1 MQYYRPTVSGR
12 QNRLKVWAAVF
23 MAGALL
29 CLTSLAHQV
38 FAQQKSSGTA
48 LVLTVEGAI
57 GPATM
62 DYIVRGIRRA
72 ESEEARLVILE
83 IDTPGG
89 LMDSMRGIIKAI
101 LSSDVPVATYVS
113 PQGARAASAGTYILY
128 GSHIAA
134 MAPATNLG
142 SATPVQMGGLP
153 GSPEPA
159 EPSADPRPDDDN
171 AKSENPPAHS
181 KRRGETAMERKVLED
196 AVSYIRGLAERH
208 SRNADW
214 AEEAVRE
221 AVNLGASEALERNV
235 IDVIAADLPALLRQI
250 DGRWVTLASGET
262 RLQTAGLELVRMQP
276 DWRTRLLS
284 VITNPN
290 VAYFLMIIGFY
301 GIIFELA
308 NPGAVV
314 PGVIG
319 AICLIL
325 AMFAFQVLS
334 VNYAGLALVLLGLAF
349 IVGESFVPSF
359 GILGVGGIV
368 AFVAGSVILMD
379 GSHRAISLPAI
390 GGTAVVAA
398 GFILWTVAR
407 FAGLRKKRP
416 VSGTEQIIGQKA
428 AALNDFEEKHG
439 DYRGHVRL
447 SGERWRALS
456 EHPVRQGTILQVTA
470 IEGLTV
476 SVEVSDESKARQAQ
490 SSQQQNEEAV

>member
-1 MQYYRPTVSGR
+1 MQAHRPMRS
-12 QNRLKVWAAVF
+12 QNPVRLRAWAMVF
-23 MAGALL
+23 LTGALL
-29 CLTSLAHQV
+29 ALTSLAHQV
-38 FAQQKSSGTA
+38 FAQQESSDTA

-62 DYIVRGIRRA
+62 DYVTRGIRRA
-72 ESEEARLVILE
+72 ESEGAGLVIIE
-83 IDTPGG
+83 MDTPGG
-89 LMDSMRGIIKAI
+89 LMDSMRDIIKVI
-101 LSSDVPVATYVS
+101 LASDVPVATYVS

-153 GSPEPA
+153 GSPEP
-159 EPSADPRPDDDN
+159 ESDPASGDPESESGSDSTPDSSSDSDQQASDDDG
-171 AKSENPPAHS
+171 
-181 KRRGETAMERKVLED
+181 KRRGGTAMERKVLED

-208 SRNADW
+208 GRNADW

-221 AVNLGASEALERNV
+221 AVNLGSEEALEKNV
-235 IDVIAADLPALLRQI
+235 IDVVSPNLRDLLQQV
-250 DGRWVTLASGET
+250 DGRTARMASGDMT
-262 RLQTAGLELVRMQP
+262 LNTASLEIVRSQP

-319 AICLIL
+319 AISLIL
-325 AMFAFQVLS
+325 ALFAFQVLS
-334 VNYAGLALVLLGLAF
+334 VNYAGLALIILGLAF
-349 IVGESFVPSF
+349 IVGEAFVPSF

-368 AFVAGSVILMD
+368 AFVTGSIILMD
-379 GSHRAISLPAI
+379 GSHRDISLPTI

-398 GFILWTVAR
+398 GFILWTVTR
-407 FAGLRKKRP
+407 FIGLRRRHP
-416 VSGTEQIIGQKA
+416 VSGTEQLTHEEGV
-428 AALNDFEEKHG
+428 ALDSFSGEHG
-439 DYRGHVRL
+439 HYRGHVRL
-447 SGERWRALS
+447 SGERWNAIS
-456 EHPVRQGTILQVTA
+456 EEPVKEGDRVNVTA

-476 SVEVSDESKARQAQ
+476 TVRVIPD
-490 SSQQQNEEAV
+490 NG

>member
-1 MQYYRPTVSGR
+1 MQAHRPMRS
-12 QNRLKVWAAVF
+12 QNPARLRAWALVF
-23 MAGALL
+23 LTGVLLALA
-29 CLTSLAHQV
+29 SLAHQV
-38 FAQQKSSGTA
+38 FAQQKSSDTA

-62 DYIVRGIRRA
+62 DYVTRGIRRA
-72 ESEEARLVILE
+72 ESEGAGLVIIE
-83 IDTPGG
+83 MDTPGG
-89 LMDSMRGIIKAI
+89 LMDSMRDIIKVI
-101 LSSDVPVATYVS
+101 LASDVPVATYVS

-153 GSPEPA
+153 GSPEPESDPA
-159 EPSADPRPDDDN
+159 SGEPQTEEGSDSESGSSSDGEQQASDDDG
-171 AKSENPPAHS
+171 
-181 KRRGETAMERKVLED
+181 KRRGGTAMERKVLED

-208 SRNADW
+208 GRNADW

-221 AVNLGASEALERNV
+221 AVNLGADEALEKNV
-235 IDVIAADLPALLRQI
+235 IDVVAPNIQDLLQQM
-250 DGRWVTLASGET
+250 DGRTVRMASGDMT
-262 RLQTAGLELVRMQP
+262 LNTASLEIARSQP

-284 VITNPN
+284 VITDPN

-319 AICLIL
+319 AISLIL
-325 AMFAFQVLS
+325 ALFAFQVLS
-334 VNYAGLALVLLGLAF
+334 VNYAGLALIILGLAF
-349 IVGESFVPSF
+349 IVGEAFVPSF

-368 AFVAGSVILMD
+368 AFVTGSIILMD
-379 GSHRAISLPAI
+379 GSHRDISLPTI

-398 GFILWTVAR
+398 GFILWTVTR
-407 FAGLRKKRP
+407 FIGLRRRHP
-416 VSGTEQIIGQKA
+416 VSGAEQITHEEA
-428 AALNDFEEKHG
+428 VALDEFSGEHG
-439 DYRGHVRL
+439 HYRGHVRL
-447 SGERWRALS
+447 SGERWNAIS
-456 EHPVRQGTILQVTA
+456 EAPVKEGDRVQVTA

-476 SVEVSDESKARQAQ
+476 TVRVIQESG
-490 SSQQQNEEAV
+490 